1 MRLQSTIATILILFT
16 MVCVLASISLAGPAI
31 ELPDSEFNFGRISQH
46 AKVAHRFWVKSTG
59 DDTLRILKVEPGCGC
74 TKAPLKDSILAP
86 GDSTSLDI
94 IFSTKSYRGFVSKR
108 PYLVTNIGEER
119 YYVRISSE
127 LLPEPENAMPVSLS
141 PARLDVS
148 QFRAKPRLKAKFLVL
163 NKGDVDLDILLVD
176 YAEDYFTVELPA
188 QVKAGETIEGI
199 IAIHEHLEKEEF
211 DCSLTIQISDEERTR
226 YSLPIKRMYRVKPEG
241 K

>member
-1 MRLQSTIATILILFT
+1 MRLRPTVTTILILST
-16 MVCVLASISLAGPAI
+16 MTCVLASASLAGPAI
-31 ELPDSEFNFGRISQH
+31 ELPDPEFDFGRISQH
-46 AKVAHRFWVKSTG
+46 AKVAHRFWVKSVG

-74 TKAPLKDSILAP
+74 TKAPLMDSILAP

-94 IFSTKSYRGFVSKR
+94 IFSTKSFRGFVSKR
-108 PYLVTNIGEER
+108 PYLETNIGEDR
-119 YYVRISSE
+119 YYIRISSE

-148 QFRAKPRLKAKFLVL
+148 QFRAKPRLKAKFLVQ
-163 NKGDVDLDILLVD
+163 NKGDIDLDILLID

-188 QVKAGETIEGI
+188 QVKAGETVEGI
-199 IAIHEHLEKEEF
+199 VAVHEHLETEEF
-211 DCSLTIQISDEERTR
+211 ERSLTIQISDEERTR
-226 YSLPIKRMYRVKPEG
+226 YSLPVKRMYRVKSEG